1 MGSFI
6 VTECSMMKSSMLFKH
21 GPLPPTSNLH
31 PPDINPVISVPSPS
45 PFLTVLPL
53 PRIILNANQ
62 RAKVGKP
69 WEWGYMQATNWA
81 HQIFKVVTVCSPF
94 CLLVPRLTNVA
105 VSLKASISTTGDGNC
120 GCDLMVA
127 RCDVYCC
134 CDRDCTQVDIE
145 GFQCSST
152 RYCVYSLVSWPLPTR
167 CVHAGTD
174 SMAPQF

>member
-1 MGSFI
+1 MDPPPYIQLASTWHHSCDKCSQPFPI
-6 VTECSMMKSSMLFKH
+6 FDHSSASMYYTERKPKSKSGEALGMRLH
-21 GPLPPTSNLH
+21 ASHQLSTSDLWMC
-31 PPDINPVISVPSPS
+31 VA
-45 PFLTVLPL
+45 L
-53 PRIILNANQ
+53 
-62 RAKVGKP
+62 
-69 WEWGYMQATNWA
+69 
-81 HQIFKVVTVCSPF
+81 CSPF
-94 CLLVPRLTNVA
+94 CLLVPRLTNV
-105 VSLKASISTTGDGNC
+105 VVCLKASFSTTGDGNC